1 MVQLLFCFTNYIK
14 IALPNSPSRAGANM
28 FIGCFIFGKKN
39 SMAITKKQLID
50 TINAMPEE
58 EYENL
63 DVVMERMMILKKIEK
78 AEKNIRENKTYTTEE
93 AKQYLS
99 SWFQ

>member
-1 MVQLLFCFTNYIK
+1 M
-14 IALPNSPSRAGANM
+14 S
-28 FIGCFIFGKKN
+28 
-39 SMAITKKQLID
+39 ITKKQIID
-50 TINAMPEE
+50 TINAMPEDE
-58 EYENL
+58 FEDI
-63 DVVMERMMILKKIEK
+63 DVLSDRIVMLEKIEK